1 MRRIALISLIPL
13 ALAACSNQ
21 GLRDLQPTSDGPD
34 EFLIQPVKPL
44 ERPDNLNALP
54 TPAPGQA
61 NLTDRSAV
69 AEGVAAFGGRLDTS
83 TAIPAGDAALVQHTG
98 RMGVQPGIRATL
110 AQSDA
115 EFRKRKG
122 RFTQFR
128 IVPVDRYS
136 QAYQRQTLDAY
147 SEAERWR
154 NAGGRTPSYPP
165 QEDTR
170 FR

>member
-1 MRRIALISLIPL
+1 
-13 ALAACSNQ
+13 
-21 GLRDLQPTSDGPD
+21 
-34 EFLIQPVKPL
+34 
-44 ERPDNLNALP
+44 
-54 TPAPGQA
+54 
-61 NLTDRSAV
+61 
-69 AEGVAAFGGRLDTS
+69 
-83 TAIPAGDAALVQHTG
+83 
-98 RMGVQPGIRATL
+98 MGVQPGIRGTL

-136 QAYQRQTLDAY
+136 QAYQRQTLDAH

-154 NAGGRTPSYPP
+154 KAGGRTPSYPP
-165 QEDTR
+165 QDTR

>member
-1 MRRIALISLIPL
+1 M
-13 ALAACSNQ
+13 
-21 GLRDLQPTSDGPD
+21 
-34 EFLIQPVKPL
+34 
-44 ERPDNLNALP
+44 
-54 TPAPGQA
+54 PGQA

-83 TAIPAGDAALVQHTG
+83 TGIPAGDAALVQHAG
-98 RMGVQPGIRATL
+98 RMGVQPGIRASL

-136 QAYQRQTLDAY
+136 QAYKSQILDAHN
-147 SEAERWR
+147 EAERWR

-165 QEDTR
+165 QDTR

>member
-44 ERPDNLNALP
+44 ERPDDLNTLP

-83 TAIPAGDAALVQHTG
+83 AGIPAGDAALVQHAS
-98 RMGVQPGIRATL
+98 RMGVQPGIRASL
-110 AQSDA
+110 AEADA
-115 EFRKRKG
+115 KFRKRKG

-128 IVPVDRYS
+128 IVPVDRYG
-136 QAYQRQTLDAY
+136 QAYKNQILDAHN
-147 SEAERWR
+147 EAERWR
-154 NAGGRTPSYPP
+154 RAGGRTPSYPP
-165 QEDTR
+165 QDTR

>member
-21 GLRDLQPTSDGPD
+21 GLRDLQPVSEGPD

-136 QAYQRQTLDAY
+136 QAYQRQTLDA
-147 SEAERWR
+147 
-154 NAGGRTPSYPP
+154 
-165 QEDTR
+165 
-170 FR
+170 

>member
-1 MRRIALISLIPL
+1 M
-13 ALAACSNQ
+13 
-21 GLRDLQPTSDGPD
+21 
-34 EFLIQPVKPL
+34 
-44 ERPDNLNALP
+44 
-54 TPAPGQA
+54 
-61 NLTDRSAV
+61 
-69 AEGVAAFGGRLDTS
+69 
-83 TAIPAGDAALVQHTG
+83 QHAG
-98 RMGVQPGIRATL
+98 RMGVQPGIRASL

-136 QAYQRQTLDAY
+136 QAYKSQILDAHN
-147 SEAERWR
+147 EAERWR

-165 QEDTR
+165 QDTR

>member
-44 ERPDNLNALP
+44 ERPDSLNSLP
-54 TPAPGQA
+54 VPTPGQA
-61 NLTDRSAV
+61 NLTDRSAI

-83 TAIPAGDAALVQHTG
+83 GGIPAGDAALVQHAG
-98 RMGVQPGIRATL
+98 RMGVQPGIRGTL

-136 QAYQRQTLDAY
+136 QAYQRQTLDAH

-154 NAGGRTPSYPP
+154 KAGGRTPSYPP
-165 QEDTR
+165 QDTR